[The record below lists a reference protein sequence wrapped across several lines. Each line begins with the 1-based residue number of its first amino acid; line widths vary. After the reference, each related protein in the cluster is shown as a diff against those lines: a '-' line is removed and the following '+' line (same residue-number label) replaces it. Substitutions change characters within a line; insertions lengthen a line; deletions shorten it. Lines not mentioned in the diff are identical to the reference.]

1 MKTVLL
7 TAVLVL
13 ATAFSAHAQD
23 MVGDWQGTLMLDT
36 PAELRIVLHV
46 TKSDDG
52 HLKAT
57 MDSPDQNIMGMPVNN
72 LNVQNSKLTF
82 TVDAA
87 RGSYDGKFKSNGT
100 IAGYWTQGEP
110 EPLDFKRQTIP
121 IKTVH
126 KPTTPSDID
135 GAWAGTLN
143 NGVQTLHIV
152 FHITNTE
159 DGLMATMDS
168 PDQRISSWP
177 ATGVTRK
184 GSTLKLEL
192 KQVGGGFEG
201 RINKDHTVI
210 DGNWSQGGGILS
222 LSLKRVKEAAASSG
236 T

>member
-1 MKTVLL
+1 MKKLIL
-7 TAVLVL
+7 IASLSFCSL
-13 ATAFSAHAQD
+13 CAAQD
-23 MVGDWQGTLMLDT
+23 MAGDWQGTLMLDT

-46 TKSDDG
+46 AKADDG

-72 LNVQNSKLTF
+72 FSLQNSRLTF

-110 EPLDFKRQTIP
+110 EPLDFKRQTTP

-126 KPTTPSDID
+126 KPAAPSDID
-135 GAWAGTLN
+135 GTWAGTLN

-152 FHITNTE
+152 FHIANTE

-168 PDQRISSWP
+168 PDQRVNGWP

-184 GSTLKLEL
+184 GSTLKVDL

-201 RINKDHTVI
+201 RINKDRTVI
-210 DGNWSQGGGILS
+210 DGNWSQGAGIIS
-222 LSLKRVKEAAASSG
+222 LSLKRVKDAAAPPG
-236 T
+236 M

>member
-1 MKTVLL
+1 MKKLIVM
-7 TAVLVL
+7 AVLSGC
-13 ATAFSAHAQD
+13 ACAAQD
-23 MVGDWQGTLMLDT
+23 MVGDWQGTLRLDT

-46 TKSDDG
+46 TKADDG
-52 HLKAT
+52 HWKAT
-57 MDSPDQNIMGMPVNN
+57 MDSPDQNIVGMPANN
-72 LNVQNSKLTF
+72 LNIQNSKLTF
-82 TVDAA
+82 TVDAVH
-87 RGSYDGKFKSNGT
+87 GSYDGKLKSNGV
-100 IAGYWTQGEP
+100 ISGYWTQGEP

-126 KPTTPSDID
+126 KAAAPSDID

-168 PDQRISSWP
+168 PDQRVSGWP

-184 GSTLKLEL
+184 GSSLKLEL

-201 RINKDHTVI
+201 KINKDRTVI
-210 DGNWSQGGGILS
+210 DGNWSQGAGTLS
-222 LSLKRVKEAAASSG
+222 LSLKRVKDAAATPGS
-236 T
+236 